1 MSNRVNARLG
11 QTENRAIYP
20 NTMKSD
26 LAKSDGPPAPPPGA
40 EATFTFA
47 HFSDPHL
54 SSLEWV
60 QARELLNQRILG
72 YLSWRSRRRAEHKT
86 EVLEALLRDLAETR
100 PQHIVVTGDLTHLGL
115 PGECREVSE
124 WLRRVGAPGDVTV
137 IPGNHDTYIAA
148 PWEQTV
154 GLWAPYMASDDE
166 TLWSD
171 VTDRFPILRIRGPVA
186 FIGLSTAH
194 PTPPF
199 FASGS
204 VGRVQLRR
212 LEQLLADLAK
222 KPLLRVI
229 LLHHPP
235 QPEATKWRKRLIDGA
250 ALRAVLARHGA
261 ELVLYGHAHYPL
273 RAQLATP
280 TGGVPAIG
288 VSSASALGHKP
299 GQRAQ
304 YHLYRVHRTAAG
316 WQLQICV
323 RTYASTG
330 DRFVSEREE
339 HLRLPTAV

>member
-1 MSNRVNARLG
+1 MSNRVNAHLG
-11 QTENRAIYP
+11 QTGNRAIYP

-26 LAKSDGPPAPPPGA
+26 LAKSDGPPSPGA
-40 EATFTFA
+40 AATFAFA

-54 SSLEWV
+54 SSLERV
-60 QARELLNQRILG
+60 QPHELLNQRILG

-124 WLRRVGAPGDVTV
+124 WLRRVGTPGDVTV

-154 GLWAPYMASDDE
+154 GLWAPYMSSDDE

-171 VTDRFPILRIRGPVA
+171 ATDCFPILRIRGPVA
-186 FIGLSTAH
+186 CIGLSTAH

-204 VGRVQLRR
+204 IGRVQLRR
-212 LEQLLADLAK
+212 REQVLAELAK
-222 KPLLRVI
+222 KPLLRVV

-235 QPEATKWRKRLIDGA
+235 QAEAMKWRKRLIDSA

-280 TGGVPAIG
+280 AGDVPAIG
-288 VSSASALGHKP
+288 VPSASALGHKP
-299 GQRAQ
+299 GRRAQ
-304 YHLYRVHRTAAG
+304 YHLYRVSRTGAG
-316 WQLQICV
+316 WQLQIGV
-323 RTYASTG
+323 RTYVPTG

-339 HLRLPTAV
+339 HLHLPMAV

>member
-1 MSNRVNARLG
+1 MSNRVNAHLG
-11 QTENRAIYP
+11 QTGNRAIYP

-26 LAKSDGPPAPPPGA
+26 LAKSSTPPAPPSGA

-54 SSLEWV
+54 SSLERV
-60 QARELLNQRILG
+60 HARELLNQRILG

-86 EVLEALLRDLAETR
+86 EVLEVLLHDLTETR

-124 WLRRVGAPGDVTV
+124 WLHRVGAPGDVTV

-154 GLWAPYMASDDE
+154 GLWAPYMTSDDE
-166 TLWSD
+166 TLWPD
-171 VTDRFPILRIRGPVA
+171 AIDRFPILRIRGPVA

-204 VGRVQLRR
+204 IGQVQLRR
-212 LEQLLADLAK
+212 LEQLLADLAT
-222 KPLLRVI
+222 KPLLRVV

-235 QPEATKWRKRLIDGA
+235 QSEAMNWRKRLIDSA

-261 ELVLYGHAHYPL
+261 ELVLYGHLHYSL

-280 TGGVPAIG
+280 AGGIPAIG

-299 GQRAQ
+299 GRRAQ
-304 YHLYRVHRTAAG
+304 YHLYRVRRTATG
-316 WQLQICV
+316 WELQVGV
-323 RTYASTG
+323 RTYAPTG

-339 HLRLPTAV
+339 YLHLPAAV